1 MRGFR
6 YLLKRNILLFLRDYA
21 AVFFS
26 IMAMLIVL
34 ALMIIF
40 LGSMNSQ
47 NVVNA
52 LAEYGGQRNTAVDEK
67 NASYLIQ
74 MWTFA
79 GILVV
84 NAVTVTLTVMGTMVQ
99 DASKNKLPA
108 FMWLQLKESQSHW
121 DIYSLLGL

>member
-99 DASKNKLPA
+99 DASKNKIPA